1 MEAYFEQKLLPAV
14 SFEDSGK
21 AIKVAEAL
29 LEAGLYTMEIPF
41 RTAEAAKA
49 VKLIAQNFPEMQIG
63 AGTLLS
69 VGDLEEAISAG
80 AKFGLSPG
88 LNPTVLKAA
97 KKMAFD
103 FIPGVMTPSEL
114 ELGLEMGF
122 LIQKLFPVGQ
132 VGGVGML
139 KALQGPYMGTGVRL
153 LPMGGVS
160 LDNMLEYLQEPMVIA
175 VGGSWMAEKSLIKE
189 GDFQQIRDNVR
200 AALAVS
206 RAVS

>member
-88 LNPTVLKAA
+88 LNLTVLKAA

-189 GDFQQIRDNVR
+189 GDFQQIGDNVR

>member
-1 MEAYFEQKLLPAV
+1 M

-88 LNPTVLKAA
+88 LNLTVLKAA

-189 GDFQQIRDNVR
+189 GDFQQIGDNVR